1 MKQLFIVISLF
12 LSINTFGFTDPYSW
26 DRLPTNSEISNA
38 KQRLITTLTKSI
50 AVNGKVIDNQ
60 TVKLS
65 PLIKFHDKRRAGK
78 VEPYVISRLI
88 VFVERKGIMG
98 SQVSEYNL
106 FQNKQKDTFRF
117 GEQAS
122 VSPAKSL
129 NEKYNNFIAYLHS
142 SAKDDSGSA
151 LGFAPPLVASQ
162 TSANYG
168 DKRGGSSNNEEE
180 DDGLWTVALGS
191 FIVTV
196 VAGMM
201 LRRKRLENIKP
212 NQEDT
217 SKETKKKEPT
227 KPQEKKSDKDKPITV
242 KKAIENVNAPSMIPS
257 VDNTVDIVKK
267 GAKELSEIVDK
278 NAGNVAKTVKDTL
291 TSSKSVE
298 VISDVDRLKGVKSV
312 LENGSDLI
320 VNRLTKA
327 RVDLHDIHSLKK
339 IFDKNGKAIINNMDD
354 VKKYAD
360 LLKKNDKGIKNLSK
374 SSKAKKLFRAAGV
387 GFEIYDAVDRVN
399 KVTKER
405 GYTKED
411 AKWAT
416 ASEVAH
422 KVAVDLIT
430 RNAVVGVIDGVVS
443 IIAPEYNVESMMRKG
458 EDAWHK
464 ETEEFFK
471 NIYDNSDELATR
483 QLKEFNRFKKKIM
496 SKNISEEEKLKR
508 VKKIYKIVVG

>member
-1 MKQLFIVISLF
+1 M
-12 LSINTFGFTDPYSW
+12 
-26 DRLPTNSEISNA
+26 
-38 KQRLITTLTKSI
+38 
-50 AVNGKVIDNQ
+50 
-60 TVKLS
+60 
-65 PLIKFHDKRRAGK
+65 
-78 VEPYVISRLI
+78 
-88 VFVERKGIMG
+88 
-98 SQVSEYNL
+98 
-106 FQNKQKDTFRF
+106 
-117 GEQAS
+117 
-122 VSPAKSL
+122 
-129 NEKYNNFIAYLHS
+129 
-142 SAKDDSGSA
+142 
-151 LGFAPPLVASQ
+151 
-162 TSANYG
+162 
-168 DKRGGSSNNEEE
+168 
-180 DDGLWTVALGS
+180 
-191 FIVTV
+191 
-196 VAGMM
+196 
-201 LRRKRLENIKP
+201 
-212 NQEDT
+212 
-217 SKETKKKEPT
+217 
-227 KPQEKKSDKDKPITV
+227 
-242 KKAIENVNAPSMIPS
+242 NAPSMIPG

-278 NAGNVAKTVKDTL
+278 NAENVTNTLKDVL
-291 TSSKSVE
+291 VNPE
-298 VISDVDRLKGVKSV
+298 DGGVISNADSKNVDRLKGVKSV

-320 VNRLTKA
+320 VDRLTKA

-339 IFDKNGKAIINNMDD
+339 IFDKNGKVIINNMDD

>member
-65 PLIKFHDKRRAGK
+65 PLIKFHDKRRAGE

-98 SQVSEYNL
+98 SQISEYNL
-106 FQNKQKDTFRF
+106 FQNKQKDTFGF
-117 GEQAS
+117 GEHAS
-122 VSPAKSL
+122 ASPAKSL

-168 DKRGGSSNNEEE
+168 DKRGGSSNNEE

-201 LRRKRLENIKP
+201 LRRKRLKNIKP
-212 NQEDT
+212 NQE
-217 SKETKKKEPT
+217 EPT
-227 KPQEKKSDKDKPITV
+227 KPQEKKADKDKPITV
-242 KKAIENVNAPSMIPS
+242 KEAIENVNAPSMIPG
-257 VDNTVDIVKK
+257 VDNTVEIVKK

-278 NAGNVAKTVKDTL
+278 NAEHVTNTLKDVL
-291 TSSKSVE
+291 VNPE
-298 VISDVDRLKGVKSV
+298 DGGVISNADSKNVDRLKGAKSV

-430 RNAVVGVIDGVVS
+430 RNPVVGVIDGVVS
-443 IIAPEYNVESMMRKG
+443 IIAPDYNVESMMRKG

-464 ETEEFFK
+464 ETEDFFK